1 MKVAV
6 TSMGPDLDSVVD
18 ERFGRARY
26 ILVVDMESDSLEVID
41 NEENVEAM
49 QGAGIQTAQDVS
61 ERGAEWVLTGHVGP
75 KAYGALNAAR
85 VRIGT
90 GASGTVRETLER
102 YRNGDF
108 MAVETADVQGG
119 RKLHYWKG

>member
-6 TSMGPDLDSVVD
+6 TSTGPDIDCSVD

-26 ILVVDMESDSLEVID
+26 ILVVDLDSDSLEVID
-41 NEENVEAM
+41 NEDNFEAM

-61 ERGAEWVLTGHVGP
+61 ELGAQWVLTGHVGP
-75 KAYGALNAAR
+75 KAFDALNAAR

-102 YRNGDF
+102 YKNGDF
-108 MAVETADVQGG
+108 MAVETADVRGG
-119 RKLHYWKG
+119 RK

>member
-6 TSMGPDLDSVVD
+6 TSMGPHLDSVVD

-26 ILVVDMESDSLEVID
+26 ILVVDMESDCLEVID
-41 NEENVEAM
+41 NEENVNAI
-49 QGAGIQTAQDVS
+49 QGAGIQTAQEVS

-75 KAYGALNAAR
+75 KACSALNAAR

-102 YRNGDF
+102 YRKGDF

-119 RKLHYWKG
+119 RK

>member
-6 TSMGPDLDSVVD
+6 TSMGPELDSAVD
-18 ERFGRARY
+18 VRFGRARY
-26 ILVVDMESDSLEVID
+26 ILLIDLESDSLEVID
-41 NEENVEAM
+41 NEENFEAM

-75 KAYGALNAAR
+75 KAFDALNAAR

-90 GASGTVRETLER
+90 GASGTVRETLDR

-119 RKLHYWKG
+119 RK